1 MDDQG
6 VDEVKWRVSDYV
18 KWRNVEG
25 WIYYIDEY
33 HLTIEISVKP
43 KKDNLVPMHK
53 KHHCLIVVNNYDWDE
68 LVYVKSRRYKNA
80 TNLDDMEI
88 FVREF

>member
-25 WIYYIDEY
+25 WIYYIDET
-33 HLTIEISVKP
+33 HLTIEISGEKP
-43 KKDNLVPMHK
+43 KADNLVPMHK
-53 KHHCLIVVNNYDWDE
+53 KHHCLIVVNHYNGM
-68 LVYVKSRRYKNA
+68 
-80 TNLDDMEI
+80 NLYM
-88 FVREF
+88 